1 MAPRRRPSQI
11 CGNVHVNTTERV
23 LVMNT
28 ETVEPAGAAN
38 QSTLCWDDPAPNG
51 SRVYSMAFGYLG
63 DGREPTAAIQWGDG
77 PDDPDKGLVMVPFSV
92 LLGAVTEGWTD
103 DA

>member
-1 MAPRRRPSQI
+1 
-11 CGNVHVNTTERV
+11 
-23 LVMNT
+23 MNT
-28 ETVEPAGAAN
+28 ETVEPVGPAN
-38 QSTLCWDDPAPNG
+38 QPLLCWDDPAPNA

-77 PDDPDKGLVMVPFSV
+77 PDDPDRGLVMVPFSV

-103 DA
+103 HPEGVEQ